1 MIENAWRPTAGSR
14 IYPLSYEPR
23 FAYII
28 LQRKDLVRSND
39 LLSLLLGRLG
49 ASFGAGSA
57 AGALDEQVHGAKV
70 CCGAIQ
76 GHSG

>member
-1 MIENAWRPTAGSR
+1 VEAHRWVKDYESAALNAKLRAPV
-14 IYPLSYEPR
+14 
-23 FAYII
+23 AYII

-39 LLSLLLGRLG
+39 LLLLGRLG

-57 AGALDEQVHGAKV
+57 VGAPDEQVHGAKV